1 MQHTSKAISA
11 YVLSVESQIVMEH
24 TADSNH
30 SEEAVLEL
38 NKLAARKRV
47 GVLAAT
53 EGVEVCRVLQ

>member
-11 YVLSVESQIVMEH
+11 YVLRVESQIVMEH

-30 SEEAVLEL
+30 SKAAVLEL
-38 NKLAARKRV
+38 NKLAARERV

-53 EGVEVCRVLQ
+53 KGVEACRVLQ